1 MLTGGQ
7 FHGKHY
13 GKIDNVKAC
22 SFFTFVEFRSQ
33 LFQSHKCFTDV
44 FEIHSP
50 FIVTH
55 NKCIINVMA
64 CIFFSDKF
72 YLVVP
77 KHFFLFCS
85 YAPRI

>member
-1 MLTGGQ
+1 MLPGGQ

-13 GKIDNVKAC
+13 GQIDNVKAC
-22 SFFTFVEFRSQ
+22 SLTFVEFCSQ

-55 NKCIINVMA
+55 NKRIIKRYYKCNGM
-64 CIFFSDKF
+64 
-72 YLVVP
+72 
-77 KHFFLFCS
+77 HFFL
-85 YAPRI
+85 R